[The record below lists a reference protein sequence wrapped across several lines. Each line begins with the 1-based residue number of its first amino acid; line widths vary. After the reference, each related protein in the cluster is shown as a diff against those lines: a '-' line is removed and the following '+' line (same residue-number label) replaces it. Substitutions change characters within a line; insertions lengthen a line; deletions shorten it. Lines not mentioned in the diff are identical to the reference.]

1 MEDLNRN
8 FTKEDIQKVNKH
20 MKGCPASLIIREM
33 QNLTLVRVAIMKKK
47 STNNKRWR
55 ECEEKGTFWHCWWE
69 CKLIQ
74 PLWRTIW
81 RVLRK
86 LGIKLP

>member
-47 STNNKRWR
+47 STKNNAG
-55 ECEEKGTFWHCWWE
+55 EGVEETLLRYWWE
-69 CKLIQ
+69 CKLVEA
-74 PLWRTIW
+74 L
-81 RVLRK
+81 
-86 LGIKLP
+86 